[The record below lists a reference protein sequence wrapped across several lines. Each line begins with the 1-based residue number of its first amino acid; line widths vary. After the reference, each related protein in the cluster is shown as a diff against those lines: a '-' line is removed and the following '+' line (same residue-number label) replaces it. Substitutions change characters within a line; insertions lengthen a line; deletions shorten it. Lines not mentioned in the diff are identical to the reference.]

1 MPLPQVDSVGRIYA
15 NPAGV
20 PVTLVQGVAYDN
32 QGRMCTT
39 TVLSAGDVYLGGWRL
54 TNTGQVVVAAAP
66 DAPVFND
73 GLPFNQGAT
82 PGAMPVQT
90 DQVPAASDPF
100 VWGIRVGPAGV
111 HLSSAIPP

>member
-1 MPLPQVDSVGRIYA
+1 MPLPQTDSQGRIYA
-15 NPAGV
+15 NPLGV
-20 PVTLVQGVAYDN
+20 PLFRSNGVAYDV

-39 TVLSAGDVYLGGWRL
+39 TTLDPLDTYNSGWRL
-54 TNTGQVVVAAAP
+54 SNTGQVVVAAAP
-66 DAPVFND
+66 DAPVFNN

-90 DQVPAASDPF
+90 DAVPAASDPHQN
-100 VWGIRVGPAGV
+100 GIRVGTAGV